1 MQEVFGQEV
10 TLTVHD
16 KSGENIVFDSGGL
29 RVDFDVRLVG
39 KFNRGS
45 FTIYNLVDDTIKAI
59 VAEDNYVT
67 LVTKLHGVQYT
78 IAKSYYISNVIEE
91 KVLPNSI
98 TTLYCYDS
106 LRKDFLES
114 QINYTVIKPTLRNC
128 MTELCKEAG
137 FNGEIIYKSFP
148 DGKVDQQ
155 PPRITS
161 EFQGSLQSCITLLQ
175 KQHKF
180 NVYTDL
186 GNLICMYMPT
196 LEEIGYTEL
205 VDKEPDVILDSLNMK
220 SNPKIG
226 PASLYLTSN
235 LDGNI
240 KPSALLDASN
250 LITVGIDN
258 TSLDTLSTAK
268 DFLNHISSGF
278 SKYQAI
284 AVQHAGSNYT
294 SLWKTVIS
302 AISPTNGKS
311 MSQFSWQKGA

>member
-45 FTIYNLVDDTIKAI
+45 FTIYNLVDDTIRAI

-67 LVTKLHGVQYT
+67 LITKLHGRQYT

-91 KVLPNSI
+91 KILPNSI

-106 LRKDFLES
+106 LRKDFLEE
-114 QINYTVIKPTLRNC
+114 QINYTVIKPTLRAC

-137 FNGEIIYKSFP
+137 FTGEVLYKAFP
-148 DGKVDQQ
+148 EGRIDQQ

-161 EFQGSLQSCITLLQ
+161 EFQGSLQSCITKLQ
-175 KQHKF
+175 EQHKF

-186 GNLICMYMPT
+186 DNLICLYMPT
-196 LEEIGYTEL
+196 LEEVQYTEL
-205 VDKEPDVILDSLNMK
+205 VDKEPDVVLDSLNMR

-240 KPSALLDASN
+240 KPSVLLDASK
-250 LITVGIDN
+250 LITVG
-258 TSLDTLSTAK
+258 TTSSLDTLGTAE
-268 DFLNHISSGF
+268 DFLNHASSGF

-284 AVQHAGSNYT
+284 AVQHTGSNYT
-294 SLWKTVIS
+294 DLWKTVVS
-302 AISPTNGKS
+302 AISPTSGKS